1 MHRHFKKINKLK
13 IYKRVK
19 LSEAFTDPNVFVVAD
34 EETESVKAWKF
45 LPCLYKDKP
54 ITHEQHRK
62 LIEKAKTLKLS
73 KLQVEVAKLAG
84 ITKGYEYSETGGIHY
99 VLDFGVKRF
108 KQNTE
113 SIAHMNEITPFQS
126 DRFSLEEYLIAID
139 EEDE

>member
-1 MHRHFKKINKLK
+1 MTKYLKKANKLR

-19 LSEAFTDPNVFVVAD
+19 LSEAFTDPDVLVIAD
-34 EETESVKAWKF
+34 EETQSVKAWKF
-45 LPCLYKDKP
+45 LPCLHEDKP

-62 LIEKAKTLKLS
+62 LIEKAKLLKLS
-73 KLQVEVAKLAG
+73 KLQLEVAKLTG
-84 ITKGYEYSETGGIHY
+84 ITQGYEYSEAGGILY
-99 VLDFGVKRF
+99 ILDFGVKKF

-113 SIAHMNEITPFQS
+113 SIAHMNEMTPFQS